1 MHFASLSEFF
11 AMGGYGF
18 FVWLAFG
25 GSFAVLIGLYW
36 LGCWQSKKI
45 KSGVLTE
52 LARIERIKGARK
64 ARQTKSID
72 QGEVA
77 Q

>member
-1 MHFASLSEFF
+1 MQFASISEFF

-25 GSFAVLIGLYW
+25 VSFAVLIGLYV
-36 LGCWQSKKI
+36 LGRWQTTKI
-45 KSGVLTE
+45 KVSVLTE
-52 LARIERIKGARK
+52 LARIERIKAARK
-64 ARQTKSID
+64 AKQNKSID
-72 QGEVA
+72 QGEVT